1 MTFEEQMRNDGWK
14 NTYDEHPKVA
24 GEYLV
29 QDHNGNRFKAM
40 YYINK
45 FGTRVWKGDKGYDI
59 CWWKGETMEQLTGEI
74 LNINNEYDTY
84 QEYKAAVDAELQRSA
99 ESFVRIG
106 YLLKVARDT
115 DILKESGYG
124 SVNEFAEKEYG
135 LDKSQV
141 SRFIRINDEYSEGG
155 YSDKLQE
162 KYRDFG
168 YAKLAMMLTLPAA
181 VSEELTAAY
190 TKSEIGMLKEEIDEE
205 NKVSDL
211 EVMMEEPDRQQESY
225 GLVGKVLHQL
235 GHDDP
240 DMYLRIF
247 DAVMKTDYEVDG
259 AITPLVKK
267 LTEALAPSGEAMH
280 SVRIA
285 GEGRKLLSV
294 KGPDVDPVIIDVRR
308 ESKTSVGWNNFI
320 GDAQSLYSEI
330 LMLEEKEGWEKL
342 YGEPFPVKEEPKNT
356 TVAPVQPKK
365 EKKVTK
371 AKVEKPTKLH
381 KEQAESRNNDQE
393 ENHETEE
400 QAVSQDP
407 DMEQS
412 AAVSNN
418 ADSETP
424 DIDRNEA
431 EPTDNASGTNRGD
444 GTPSSDD
451 DEDAG
456 NEPPAAGQIDGQMNI
471 EDFPEYM
478 PEKGSKP
485 QQLNAAAGYLMVL
498 KDNLDIVYSLA
509 EKGNIAGAEARL
521 EAVRGTLHKIAELT
535 EA

>member
-1 MTFEEQMRNDGWK
+1 
-14 NTYDEHPKVA
+14 
-24 GEYLV
+24 
-29 QDHNGNRFKAM
+29 
-40 YYINK
+40 
-45 FGTRVWKGDKGYDI
+45 
-59 CWWKGETMEQLTGEI
+59 MEQLTGEI

-205 NKVSDL
+205 SKVSDL

-240 DMYLRIF
+240 ELYLKLY
-247 DAVMKTDYEVDG
+247 DAVINTAYDENGDVFQRG
-259 AITPLVKK
+259 SVI
-267 LTEALAPSGEAMH
+267 TEALAPSGEAIH

-285 GEGRKLLSV
+285 GEGRKLLSI
-294 KGPDVDPVIIDVRR
+294 KGPDTNPVIIDVRSN
-308 ESKTSVGWNNFI
+308 SKDYISWYDFFEE
-320 GDAQSLYSEI
+320 AEELYGKIVEG
-330 LMLEEKEGWEKL
+330 KEGWEQL

-356 TVAPVQPKK
+356 TVAPVQPKR

-371 AKVEKPTKLH
+371 AKVEKPAKQH
-381 KEQAESRNNDQE
+381 KDQAKSRNNDQE
-393 ENHETEE
+393 ENHETKE
-400 QAVSQDP
+400 QAAPPVSQDP
-407 DMEQS
+407 DMETL
-412 AAVSNN
+412 AAVNDDAGN
-418 ADSETP
+418 ETP
-424 DIDRNEA
+424 DIDRHEA
-431 EPTDNASGTNRGD
+431 EPTDNASGTGNGD
-444 GTPSSDD
+444 GTPSSGD
-451 DEDAG
+451 DAG
-456 NEPPAAGQIDGQMNI
+456 TGNETPAAGVAGASGKVSRSELVDHIEKAWERLFDVVHEMFRDDCVDKDAVQRAYKKAIDM
-471 EDFPEYM
+471 
-478 PEKGSKP
+478 
-485 QQLNAAAGYLMVL
+485 AAAIEQLMNCV
-498 KDNLDIVYSLA
+498 D
-509 EKGNIAGAEARL
+509 L
-521 EAVRGTLHKIAELT
+521 ETPGE
-535 EA
+535 EENNE